1 MTSTNPLYLPEL
13 REMLETQNVEEMKE
27 FLHAL
32 HPART
37 AEFMEGL
44 SPKEIWQILQHA
56 EMPLRVE
63 IFGFFEESTQVD
75 LIEHG
80 DIDEMAAFIGELPS
94 DDRVDMLN
102 DVEPE
107 IFNELMPKIDADERR
122 DIQRLRSYEE
132 DTAGAVMT
140 TEFARLNKEMTVQEA
155 FEEIARQA
163 AELETIYYLYVVDE
177 QDHLRGL
184 VSARKLVAAMVK
196 PKTII
201 GDIMNVDLITVNVHD
216 DQEEIIKKV
225 ARYDL
230 IAIPVVDDEHRLVGI
245 ITHDDALD
253 VVIEEMEED
262 AYRSAGVQ
270 PLEETY
276 LNTSILALTWK
287 RGVWLTILFFVA
299 QVTAILLTH
308 FDWITETVV
317 WLVAFVP
324 VVTSTGGN
332 SGNQSATLIITALSK
347 GEVKLKDWFRIV
359 KRELLVGLILG
370 GSLAVCGYLC
380 VMFIGGPDEMSMA
393 AMLVVPLTLLFVV
406 VNGVLLG
413 SMLPLIFSRLGLDP
427 ALMSNPFVAGLSDVF
442 GIIIY
447 MKVAQTLLHL
457 IEPSSITIIETAASI
472 VHTGMTMVA

>member
-13 REMLETQNVEEMKE
+13 REMLELQNIDEMRE

-44 SPKEIWQILQHA
+44 SPNEIWQILQHA

-63 IFGFFEESTQVD
+63 IFGFFEEPTQVA
-75 LIEHG
+75 LIEQG

-107 IFNELMPKIDADERR
+107 ILNELLPKIDADERR

-184 VSARKLVAAMVK
+184 VSARKLVGAMVR
-196 PKTII
+196 PKTKI
-201 GDIMNVDLITVNVHD
+201 GDIMQVDLVTVNVHD
-216 DQEEIIKKV
+216 DQEEVIRKV

-230 IAIPVVDDEHRLVGI
+230 LAIPVVDDEHRLGGI

-262 AYRSAGVQ
+262 AYRRAGVQ
-270 PLEETY
+270 PLDETY
-276 LNTSILALTWK
+276 LNTSVLTLSWK
-287 RGVWLTILFFVA
+287 RGVWLTILFFGA
-299 QVTAILLTH
+299 QLTAILLDG
-308 FDWITETVV
+308 FNWITISVP
-317 WLVAFVP
+317 WLVAFIP

-332 SGNQSATLIITALSK
+332 SGNQAATLIITALSK
-347 GEVKLKDWFRIV
+347 GEVKLRDWFRIV
-359 KRELLVGLILG
+359 KRELLVGLMLG
-370 GSLAVCGYLC
+370 GLLATCGFFC
-380 VMFIGGPDEMSMA
+380 VLFIGPENMSASEMS
-393 AMLVVPLTLLFVV
+393 VIPLTLLFVI
-406 VNGVLLG
+406 VNGVILG
-413 SMLPLIFSRLGLDP
+413 AMLPLVFSRFGLDP
-427 ALMSNPFVAGLSDVF
+427 ALMSNPFVAGLSDVL

-447 MKVAQTLLHL
+447 MKVAQLLLHL
-457 IEPSSITIIETAASI
+457 LHPDSVTVIETASHFIQAGLS
-472 VHTGMTMVA
+472 MVA